1 MPSVYLTE
9 AQRTDERY
17 RKLRHSIGDRV
28 ALCKHRERL
37 KLVSMA
43 KSLGMGHATL
53 SKLMDGEDVLLST
66 TRFLQILDLA
76 GLKIVEKRKDALEV
90 DQ

>member
-1 MPSVYLTE
+1 MPSVFLTE

-28 ALCKHRERL
+28 ALARHREKL
-37 KLVSMA
+37 KLMDMA
-43 KSLGMGHATL
+43 QRIGMGHTTL